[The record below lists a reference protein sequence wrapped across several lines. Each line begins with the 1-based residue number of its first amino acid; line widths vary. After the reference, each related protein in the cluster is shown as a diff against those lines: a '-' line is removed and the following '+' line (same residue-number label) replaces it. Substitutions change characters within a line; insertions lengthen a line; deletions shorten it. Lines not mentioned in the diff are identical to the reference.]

1 MKTCHRPSQHPLW
14 HTHYGAC
21 SESRGVSRLC
31 RNLRVALGGKSLSTA
46 PRPRYINAITGH
58 VILVMMG
65 SRTNVVLLVAS
76 IMCSLELI
84 MSRSCPLRTC
94 IHSKYSVCFDCQPT
108 WPRISYKHKPKG
120 RREQG
125 LSDLQARVQQL
136 IASQRVQGGK
146 KDPTCY
152 WRAPMTSTCSN
163 CLLICCRW
171 STLVFGRF
179 CAQHWETQLQ
189 LFYSHSSTA
198 T

>member
-1 MKTCHRPSQHPLW
+1 
-14 HTHYGAC
+14 
-21 SESRGVSRLC
+21 
-31 RNLRVALGGKSLSTA
+31 
-46 PRPRYINAITGH
+46 
-58 VILVMMG
+58 MG

-76 IMCSLELI
+76 IMCFLELI

-125 LSDLQARVQQL
+125 LSDPQARVQQL
-136 IASQRVQGGK
+136 RASQRVQGGK
-146 KDPTCY
+146 KEPTCY

-189 LFYSHSSTA
+189 LITSGKVCLSILGEHRPYCFHGLVLGYASLVESKLVIRGIVIILDIERDVV
-198 T
+198 